1 MSKRLFLSKKDAIKV
16 LQDAINQIN
25 TMPENTFVML
35 TMDLDT
41 DTMSDCG
48 RRVPLNEGEYII
60 NSSESR
66 IYYGNHY
73 MSQLELYSVRQD
85 IQSQRRG
92 VMRTILL
99 PGKMN

>member
-1 MSKRLFLSKKDAIKV
+1 MDKRVFLSKKEAIKV
-16 LQDAINQIN
+16 LQDAIDRIN
-25 TMPENTFVML
+25 TMPEDTFVML
-35 TMDLDT
+35 TMDLDAA
-41 DTMSDCG
+41 TMSDCG
-48 RRVPLNEGEYII
+48 RRISLKKGEYMI

-66 IYYGNHY
+66 IYYGSHY

-99 PGKMN
+99 PGEIN